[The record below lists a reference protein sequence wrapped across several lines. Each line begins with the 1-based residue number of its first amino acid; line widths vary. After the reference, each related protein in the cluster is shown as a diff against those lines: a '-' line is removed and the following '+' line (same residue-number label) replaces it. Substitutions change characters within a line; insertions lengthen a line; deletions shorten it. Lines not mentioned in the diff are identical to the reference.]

1 MENLGG
7 WIVVKKKIDSKES
20 VLLSAE
26 SALIDHL
33 KQLSSLPAQPPK
45 KTDPIARILQKYI
58 KDWRS
63 VKK

>member
-1 MENLGG
+1 LEEGLL
-7 WIVVKKKIDSKES
+7 VKKKEDNKEI
-20 VLLSAE
+20 VLHSAE
-26 SALIDHL
+26 TELIAYL

-45 KTDPIARILQKYI
+45 RKDPIVQILQKHI

>member
-1 MENLGG
+1 M
-7 WIVVKKKIDSKES
+7 VKKKVDNKEN
-20 VLLSAE
+20 VLHSAE
-26 SALIDHL
+26 TALIDHF

-45 KTDPIARILQKYI
+45 KNDPIARILQKYI